1 MSTDDRMTEAEL
13 AEAWKEGMAG
23 GEPGPDH
30 PAGDIQVTPG
40 RRFGIRAA
48 LLAGY
53 TTAITAGV
61 AVTAIV
67 AEPGTTGHTGGG

>member
-1 MSTDDRMTEAEL
+1 MSTDDRTTEAEL
-13 AEAWKEGMAG
+13 AEAWKGMAG
-23 GEPGPDH
+23 AEPGPDH

-61 AVTAIV
+61 AVTAII

>member
-1 MSTDDRMTEAEL
+1 MSTDDRMTDAEL
-13 AEAWKEGMAG
+13 AAAWKEGMAD
-23 GEPGPDH
+23 EPGPDH

-53 TTAITAGV
+53 TTAVTAGV
-61 AVTAIV
+61 AVTAII